1 MKKIRNGTKA
11 REILVITV
19 LILIIIAWGLR
30 EIVFESI
37 GIGNRLI
44 EFTYVCSLFI
54 SLFALFYYLLY
65 DECGNRYNWNYYK
78 YYIFLGIMETIALFP
93 FSLKNLCMVMIYG
106 DLIRIFRL
114 HTIGL
119 IF

>member
-44 EFTYVCSLFI
+44 EFTYVLYLSLF
-54 SLFALFYYLLY
+54 L
-65 DECGNRYNWNYYK
+65 RYFTICCMMNAEIDIIGIITNIIY
-78 YYIFLGIMETIALFP
+78 FLE
-93 FSLKNLCMVMIYG
+93 
-106 DLIRIFRL
+106 
-114 HTIGL
+114 
-119 IF
+119 

>member
-54 SLFALFYYLLY
+54 SLL
-65 DECGNRYNWNYYK
+65 RYFTICCMMNAEIDIIGIITNIIY
-78 YYIFLGIMETIALFP
+78 FLE
-93 FSLKNLCMVMIYG
+93 
-106 DLIRIFRL
+106 
-114 HTIGL
+114 
-119 IF
+119 